1 MLQVELNDIPDTY
14 HYKEVL
20 VADINEVLK
29 ECEELNCFIIPVRL
43 GLFPQCISITD
54 HYQSHMH
61 LESFKILENPPT
73 RV

>member
-43 GLFPQCISITD
+43 RLGPFKFIIISTMYHRSLSMSPAFI
-54 HYQSHMH
+54 
-61 LESFKILENPPT
+61 KC
-73 RV
+73 